1 MSDHLHPMPPMSE
14 PCDDDL
20 CDDCD
25 VCDAS
30 EVEDLYE
37 DEEWDLCGAENNC
50 PVYAGQAPSTPE
62 G

>member
-1 MSDHLHPMPPMSE
+1 MSE